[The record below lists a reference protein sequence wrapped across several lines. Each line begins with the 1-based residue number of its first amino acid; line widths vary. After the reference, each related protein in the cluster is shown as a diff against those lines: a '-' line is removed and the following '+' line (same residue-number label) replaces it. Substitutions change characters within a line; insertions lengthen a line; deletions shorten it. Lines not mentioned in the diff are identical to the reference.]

1 MADLTPKQEK
11 FAQCVASGM
20 TQSDAYRA
28 AYSVGEKTKPETVQ
42 RKASELAKDGKIS
55 ARVAE
60 LRKPIA
66 QKAQY
71 TLETAMKE
79 ADKAYLLAERL
90 DKPEAMVS
98 AAKLRAQL
106 AGVFVDRK
114 QIQIS
119 KVAEGDTESLVAARN
134 AILSAKATSKAVA

>member
-1 MADLTPKQEK
+1 MKELTPKQEK

-20 TQSDAYRA
+20 TQADAYRS
-28 AYSVGEKTKPETVQ
+28 AYAVGESTKPETVLK
-42 RKASELAKDGKIS
+42 RASELMANGDIS
-55 ARVAE
+55 GRVLE
-60 LRKPIA
+60 LRKPVI
-66 QKAQY
+66 KKMQY
-71 TLETAMKE
+71 TLETAMQE

-119 KVAEGDTESLVAARN
+119 KVAEGDTDSLVAARN
-134 AILSAKATSKAVA
+134 AILAAKATSKAVA